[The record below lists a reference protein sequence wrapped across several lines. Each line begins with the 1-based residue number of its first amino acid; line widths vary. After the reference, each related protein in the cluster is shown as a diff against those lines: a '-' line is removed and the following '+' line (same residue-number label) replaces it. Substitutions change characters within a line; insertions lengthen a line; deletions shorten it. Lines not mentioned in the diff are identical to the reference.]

1 MKKFI
6 STLLCIVFVAALM
19 PAQIAKADSD
29 VMSVANQVK
38 VPILNE
44 QTYNNKKLM
53 NKYTRDMSD
62 WWATDLTLTAGMLFK
77 RCDVDNAYY
86 QYWGSINEAVETMG
100 MAYVST
106 FRGHDNGFW
115 STSFKLKD
123 SVANN
128 SVFPELEATGQLM
141 MRFGANLIG
150 NHAKMS
156 FKNTMIRGE
165 GKKDSGWFKLQ
176 SGDTL
181 NNKFK
186 MQGVFD
192 AKVKKPYVFFAD
204 ITKPTV
210 KSAKMNGTV
219 LYLDMGEKLRSIENG
234 KITLTLYA
242 TNVESGVQNMELT
255 ATSGGINGNEIF
267 FYVHAPKNV
276 KEYQITKIK
285 SIEYDKKEYTGQM
298 YGIAYADKYLARN
311 EEPRFKVIDN
321 APGLIPEYFT
331 ATSPITDYAGNSL
344 DIHTKDLTSYS
355 LLVDKKVPEIDS
367 VEIAGNMIAADSTSY
382 SQPSDWPEDIDKSS
396 VFAGVGD
403 TLTFSAMTTEKIK
416 TSEKSS
422 VTAELNILQNGSK
435 AVLETEKF
443 EDMYDGVNKRTATK
457 ITFKPITIT
466 ADMTCDNSEPIR
478 IEKINTA
485 NVVDLYNNEL
495 ATQKISKN
503 PKQQIYFDNIA
514 PTVNVG
520 EITGDVNSG
529 EFCIPLNFSDGKG
542 TVSDFDGLTASFA
555 WCYDQDKQI
564 PFKYAVTTSADT
576 PSEYKESVL
585 NNENNLAWNKF
596 DLPVKDYYLHIK
608 TDNSKSKT
616 QNFISEQRTGQEM
629 WVNSLLIRI

>member
-422 VTAELNILQNGSK
+422 VTAELNISQNGSK

-608 TDNSKSKT
+608 PIILKSKT

>member
-355 LLVDKKVPEIDS
+355 LLVDKKAPEIDS

-422 VTAELNILQNGSK
+422 MTAELNISQNGSK

-485 NVVDLYNNEL
+485 NVADLYNNEL
-495 ATQKISKN
+495 ATHKISKN

-520 EITGDVNSG
+520 EVTGDVNSG
-529 EFCIPLNFSDGKG
+529 EFCIPLNFSDGKARYLI
-542 TVSDFDGLTASFA
+542 LT
-555 WCYDQDKQI
+555 D
-564 PFKYAVTTSADT
+564 
-576 PSEYKESVL
+576 
-585 NNENNLAWNKF
+585 
-596 DLPVKDYYLHIK
+596 
-608 TDNSKSKT
+608 
-616 QNFISEQRTGQEM
+616 
-629 WVNSLLIRI
+629 

>member
-1 MKKFI
+1 MEGKKMKKFI

-255 ATSGGINGNEIF
+255 ATSGGINGNEIY
-267 FYVHAPKNV
+267 FYVNAPKNV

-285 SIEYDKKEYTGQM
+285 SVEYDKKEYTGQM

-355 LLVDKKVPEIDS
+355 LLVDKKAPEIDS

-422 VTAELNILQNGSK
+422 VTAELNISQNGSK

-555 WCYDQDKQI
+555 
-564 PFKYAVTTSADT
+564 
-576 PSEYKESVL
+576 
-585 NNENNLAWNKF
+585 
-596 DLPVKDYYLHIK
+596 
-608 TDNSKSKT
+608 
-616 QNFISEQRTGQEM
+616 
-629 WVNSLLIRI
+629 

>member
-355 LLVDKKVPEIDS
+355 LLVDKKAPEIDS

-422 VTAELNILQNGSK
+422 MTAELNISQNGSK

-555 WCYDQDKQI
+555 
-564 PFKYAVTTSADT
+564 
-576 PSEYKESVL
+576 
-585 NNENNLAWNKF
+585 
-596 DLPVKDYYLHIK
+596 
-608 TDNSKSKT
+608 
-616 QNFISEQRTGQEM
+616 
-629 WVNSLLIRI
+629 

>member
-210 KSAKMNGTV
+210 KSASMNGTV

-355 LLVDKKVPEIDS
+355 LLVDKKAPEIDS

-422 VTAELNILQNGSK
+422 MTAELNISQNGSK

-555 WCYDQDKQI
+555 
-564 PFKYAVTTSADT
+564 
-576 PSEYKESVL
+576 
-585 NNENNLAWNKF
+585 
-596 DLPVKDYYLHIK
+596 
-608 TDNSKSKT
+608 
-616 QNFISEQRTGQEM
+616 
-629 WVNSLLIRI
+629 

>member
-128 SVFPELEATGQLM
+128 SVFPELEAKGQLM

-355 LLVDKKVPEIDS
+355 LLVDKKAPEIDS

-422 VTAELNILQNGSK
+422 MTAELNISQNGSK
-435 AVLETEKF
+435 AVLVTEKF

-503 PKQQIYFDNIA
+503 SKQQIYFDNIA

-564 PFKYAVTTSADT
+564 PFKYAVTTSTDT

-608 TDNSKSKT
+608 TDNSEIKNK
-616 QNFISEQRTGQEM
+616 NFISEQRTGQEM

>member
-422 VTAELNILQNGSK
+422 MTAELNISQNGSK

-576 PSEYKESVL
+576 PSEYKE
-585 NNENNLAWNKF
+585 
-596 DLPVKDYYLHIK
+596 
-608 TDNSKSKT
+608 
-616 QNFISEQRTGQEM
+616 
-629 WVNSLLIRI
+629 

>member
-150 NHAKMS
+150 THAKMS
-156 FKNTMIRGE
+156 FKNTMIQGE

-219 LYLDMGEKLRSIENG
+219 LYLDMGEKLRKIENG

-255 ATSGGINGNEIF
+255 APSGGITGNE
-267 FYVHAPKNV
+267 
-276 KEYQITKIK
+276 
-285 SIEYDKKEYTGQM
+285 
-298 YGIAYADKYLARN
+298 R
-311 EEPRFKVIDN
+311 
-321 APGLIPEYFT
+321 
-331 ATSPITDYAGNSL
+331 
-344 DIHTKDLTSYS
+344 
-355 LLVDKKVPEIDS
+355 
-367 VEIAGNMIAADSTSY
+367 
-382 SQPSDWPEDIDKSS
+382 
-396 VFAGVGD
+396 
-403 TLTFSAMTTEKIK
+403 
-416 TSEKSS
+416 
-422 VTAELNILQNGSK
+422 
-435 AVLETEKF
+435 
-443 EDMYDGVNKRTATK
+443 
-457 ITFKPITIT
+457 
-466 ADMTCDNSEPIR
+466 
-478 IEKINTA
+478 
-485 NVVDLYNNEL
+485 
-495 ATQKISKN
+495 
-503 PKQQIYFDNIA
+503 
-514 PTVNVG
+514 
-520 EITGDVNSG
+520 
-529 EFCIPLNFSDGKG
+529 
-542 TVSDFDGLTASFA
+542 
-555 WCYDQDKQI
+555 
-564 PFKYAVTTSADT
+564 
-576 PSEYKESVL
+576 
-585 NNENNLAWNKF
+585 
-596 DLPVKDYYLHIK
+596 
-608 TDNSKSKT
+608 
-616 QNFISEQRTGQEM
+616 
-629 WVNSLLIRI
+629 

>member
-210 KSAKMNGTV
+210 KSASMNGTV
-219 LYLDMGEKLRSIENG
+219 LYLDMGEKLRKIENG

-255 ATSGGINGNEIF
+255 ATSGGINGNEIY
-267 FYVHAPKNV
+267 FYVNAPKNV

-355 LLVDKKVPEIDS
+355 LLVDKKHL
-367 VEIAGNMIAADSTSY
+367 
-382 SQPSDWPEDIDKSS
+382 K
-396 VFAGVGD
+396 
-403 TLTFSAMTTEKIK
+403 
-416 TSEKSS
+416 
-422 VTAELNILQNGSK
+422 
-435 AVLETEKF
+435 
-443 EDMYDGVNKRTATK
+443 
-457 ITFKPITIT
+457 
-466 ADMTCDNSEPIR
+466 
-478 IEKINTA
+478 
-485 NVVDLYNNEL
+485 
-495 ATQKISKN
+495 
-503 PKQQIYFDNIA
+503 
-514 PTVNVG
+514 
-520 EITGDVNSG
+520 
-529 EFCIPLNFSDGKG
+529 
-542 TVSDFDGLTASFA
+542 LTAL
-555 WCYDQDKQI
+555 KLRGI
-564 PFKYAVTTSADT
+564 
-576 PSEYKESVL
+576 
-585 NNENNLAWNKF
+585 
-596 DLPVKDYYLHIK
+596 
-608 TDNSKSKT
+608 
-616 QNFISEQRTGQEM
+616 
-629 WVNSLLIRI
+629 

>member
-210 KSAKMNGTV
+210 KSAHMKSNV
-219 LYLDMGEKLRSIENG
+219 LYLDMGEKLRSIENE

-285 SIEYDKKEYTGQM
+285 SVEYDKKEYTGQM

-344 DIHTKDLTSYS
+344 DIHTKDLTGYS
-355 LLVDKKVPEIDS
+355 LLVDKKAPEIDS

-416 TSEKSS
+416 TSEKR
-422 VTAELNILQNGSK
+422 LQN
-435 AVLETEKF
+435 
-443 EDMYDGVNKRTATK
+443 
-457 ITFKPITIT
+457 
-466 ADMTCDNSEPIR
+466 
-478 IEKINTA
+478 
-485 NVVDLYNNEL
+485 
-495 ATQKISKN
+495 
-503 PKQQIYFDNIA
+503 
-514 PTVNVG
+514 
-520 EITGDVNSG
+520 
-529 EFCIPLNFSDGKG
+529 
-542 TVSDFDGLTASFA
+542 
-555 WCYDQDKQI
+555 
-564 PFKYAVTTSADT
+564 
-576 PSEYKESVL
+576 
-585 NNENNLAWNKF
+585 
-596 DLPVKDYYLHIK
+596 
-608 TDNSKSKT
+608 
-616 QNFISEQRTGQEM
+616 
-629 WVNSLLIRI
+629 LI

>member
-285 SIEYDKKEYTGQM
+285 SVEYDKKEYTGQM

-355 LLVDKKVPEIDS
+355 LLVDKKAPEIDS

-422 VTAELNILQNGSK
+422 MTAELNISQNGSK

-555 WCYDQDKQI
+555 
-564 PFKYAVTTSADT
+564 
-576 PSEYKESVL
+576 
-585 NNENNLAWNKF
+585 
-596 DLPVKDYYLHIK
+596 
-608 TDNSKSKT
+608 
-616 QNFISEQRTGQEM
+616 
-629 WVNSLLIRI
+629 

>member
-210 KSAKMNGTV
+210 KSASMNGTV

-255 ATSGGINGNEIF
+255 ATSGGINGNEIY
-267 FYVHAPKNV
+267 FYVNAPKNV

-355 LLVDKKVPEIDS
+355 LLVDKKAPEIDS

-422 VTAELNILQNGSK
+422 MTAELNISQNGSK

-555 WCYDQDKQI
+555 
-564 PFKYAVTTSADT
+564 
-576 PSEYKESVL
+576 
-585 NNENNLAWNKF
+585 
-596 DLPVKDYYLHIK
+596 
-608 TDNSKSKT
+608 
-616 QNFISEQRTGQEM
+616 
-629 WVNSLLIRI
+629 

>member
-210 KSAKMNGTV
+210 KSAHMKSNV
-219 LYLDMGEKLRSIENG
+219 LYLDMGEKLRSIENE

-285 SIEYDKKEYTGQM
+285 SVEYDKKEYTGQM

-355 LLVDKKVPEIDS
+355 LLVDKKAPEIDS

-422 VTAELNILQNGSK
+422 MTAELNISQNGSK

-485 NVVDLYNNEL
+485 NVADLYNNEL

-520 EITGDVNSG
+520 EVTGDVNSG

-596 DLPVKDYYLHIK
+596 DLPVKDYY
-608 TDNSKSKT
+608 
-616 QNFISEQRTGQEM
+616 
-629 WVNSLLIRI
+629 

>member
-1 MKKFI
+1 MEGKKIKKFI

-555 WCYDQDKQI
+555 CAMTKI
-564 PFKYAVTTSADT
+564 S
-576 PSEYKESVL
+576 
-585 NNENNLAWNKF
+585 KF
-596 DLPVKDYYLHIK
+596 RLSML
-608 TDNSKSKT
+608 
-616 QNFISEQRTGQEM
+616 
-629 WVNSLLIRI
+629 

>member
-6 STLLCIVFVAALM
+6 STLLCIVFAAALM

-210 KSAKMNGTV
+210 KSASMNSDV
-219 LYLDMGEKLRSIENG
+219 LYLDMGEKLRKIENG

-285 SIEYDKKEYTGQM
+285 SVEYDKKEYTGQM

-355 LLVDKKVPEIDS
+355 LLVDKKAPEIDS

-422 VTAELNILQNGSK
+422 VTE
-435 AVLETEKF
+435 V
-443 EDMYDGVNKRTATK
+443 
-457 ITFKPITIT
+457 
-466 ADMTCDNSEPIR
+466 
-478 IEKINTA
+478 
-485 NVVDLYNNEL
+485 
-495 ATQKISKN
+495 N
-503 PKQQIYFDNIA
+503 PKI
-514 PTVNVG
+514 
-520 EITGDVNSG
+520 
-529 EFCIPLNFSDGKG
+529 
-542 TVSDFDGLTASFA
+542 
-555 WCYDQDKQI
+555 
-564 PFKYAVTTSADT
+564 
-576 PSEYKESVL
+576 
-585 NNENNLAWNKF
+585 
-596 DLPVKDYYLHIK
+596 
-608 TDNSKSKT
+608 
-616 QNFISEQRTGQEM
+616 
-629 WVNSLLIRI
+629 

>member
-1 MKKFI
+1 
-6 STLLCIVFVAALM
+6 
-19 PAQIAKADSD
+19 
-29 VMSVANQVK
+29 
-38 VPILNE
+38 
-44 QTYNNKKLM
+44 
-53 NKYTRDMSD
+53 
-62 WWATDLTLTAGMLFK
+62 
-77 RCDVDNAYY
+77 
-86 QYWGSINEAVETMG
+86 
-100 MAYVST
+100 
-106 FRGHDNGFW
+106 
-115 STSFKLKD
+115 
-123 SVANN
+123 
-128 SVFPELEATGQLM
+128 
-141 MRFGANLIG
+141 
-150 NHAKMS
+150 
-156 FKNTMIRGE
+156 
-165 GKKDSGWFKLQ
+165 
-176 SGDTL
+176 
-181 NNKFK
+181 
-186 MQGVFD
+186 
-192 AKVKKPYVFFAD
+192 
-204 ITKPTV
+204 
-210 KSAKMNGTV
+210 
-219 LYLDMGEKLRSIENG
+219 
-234 KITLTLYA
+234 
-242 TNVESGVQNMELT
+242 
-255 ATSGGINGNEIF
+255 
-267 FYVHAPKNV
+267 
-276 KEYQITKIK
+276 
-285 SIEYDKKEYTGQM
+285 M

-355 LLVDKKVPEIDS
+355 LLVDKKAPEIDS

-422 VTAELNILQNGSK
+422 MTAELNISQNGSK

-555 WCYDQDKQI
+555 
-564 PFKYAVTTSADT
+564 
-576 PSEYKESVL
+576 
-585 NNENNLAWNKF
+585 
-596 DLPVKDYYLHIK
+596 
-608 TDNSKSKT
+608 
-616 QNFISEQRTGQEM
+616 
-629 WVNSLLIRI
+629 

>member
-1 MKKFI
+1 MEGKKMKKFI

-106 FRGHDNGFW
+106 FRGHDSGFW

-150 NHAKMS
+150 THAKMS

-210 KSAKMNGTV
+210 KSASMNGTV
-219 LYLDMGEKLRSIENG
+219 LYLDMGEKLRKIENG

-255 ATSGGINGNEIF
+255 ATSGGINGNEIY
-267 FYVHAPKNV
+267 FYVNAPKNV

-367 VEIAGNMIAADSTSY
+367 VETAAPPAPDSS
-382 SQPSDWPEDIDKSS
+382 
-396 VFAGVGD
+396 G
-403 TLTFSAMTTEKIK
+403 SAR
-416 TSEKSS
+416 
-422 VTAELNILQNGSK
+422 A
-435 AVLETEKF
+435 F
-443 EDMYDGVNKRTATK
+443 
-457 ITFKPITIT
+457 
-466 ADMTCDNSEPIR
+466 
-478 IEKINTA
+478 
-485 NVVDLYNNEL
+485 
-495 ATQKISKN
+495 
-503 PKQQIYFDNIA
+503 
-514 PTVNVG
+514 
-520 EITGDVNSG
+520 
-529 EFCIPLNFSDGKG
+529 
-542 TVSDFDGLTASFA
+542 
-555 WCYDQDKQI
+555 
-564 PFKYAVTTSADT
+564 
-576 PSEYKESVL
+576 
-585 NNENNLAWNKF
+585 
-596 DLPVKDYYLHIK
+596 
-608 TDNSKSKT
+608 
-616 QNFISEQRTGQEM
+616 
-629 WVNSLLIRI
+629 